1 MRRTTA
7 ALAFALAILPSGC
20 APLVRPH
27 LIAADRAAIMG
38 SITMHRPG
46 FLNPTYIFD
55 RILYA
60 RVDRKGKPDVDHL
73 LLADVSSPRYV
84 YLLDV
89 PPGSYVPVGAGY
101 AFMGARYWT
110 RFHAE
115 EIAPWKIKVA
125 PGEIAFLGE
134 NRLQPIG
141 EVEIGKMIGRL
152 LRRLAVLLPPWRR
165 AVIHFEAAPL
175 DPDRS
180 AEAEVRAMRETVTA
194 LAGTHWASIAEK
206 RLLQLGDPP
215 RPLFTGWLFKH
226 PALPVKSRY
235 FSYDDMLGWGH
246 AFRVRGGLEWRAPE
260 DRARIAVRYV
270 ADGSGAPSLGDY
282 LRDLAAAGS
291 PEDAHFAAK
300 TLLRGQ
306 DAYRVRYTTYAYPRQ
321 ILLGAETQVFI
332 TEAVVVPKKGG
343 YYALHLRALKRY
355 FPKSERLFDRFIRH
369 LDLAVPKKESPQ

>member
-1 MRRTTA
+1 MMRARS
-7 ALAFALAILPSGC
+7 AFAAVLAMLASGC
-20 APLVRPH
+20 GSLVRPR

-46 FLNPTYIFD
+46 FLNPTYVFD

-60 RVDRKGKPDVDHL
+60 RVDRKDKPDMNHL

-84 YLLDV
+84 YLLDI
-89 PPGSYVPVGAGY
+89 PPGNYVPVGAGY
-101 AFMGARYWT
+101 AFLGARYWT
-110 RFHAE
+110 RFHVD
-115 EIAPWKIKVA
+115 EIVPWKIAVA

-134 NRLQPIG
+134 NHLQPIG
-141 EVEIGKMIGRL
+141 EVEIGKLLGHL

-165 AVIHFEAAPL
+165 TVIHFEAAPL

-180 AEAEVRAMRETVTA
+180 PEAEIRAMRETATA
-194 LAGTHWASIAEK
+194 LAGTHWASIAER
-206 RLLQLGDPP
+206 RLLQLGNPP

-226 PALPVKSRY
+226 PVLPVKSRY
-235 FSYDDMLGWGH
+235 FSYDDILGWGH
-246 AFRVRGGLEWRAPE
+246 AYRVRDGLEWRAPR
-260 DRARIAVRYV
+260 DRSRIAIRYV
-270 ADGSGAPSLGDY
+270 AEGSGGPSLGDY
-282 LRDLAAAGS
+282 LRDLTAAGS
-291 PEDAHFAAK
+291 PEDAHFASK

-321 ILLGAETQVFI
+321 LLLGAETQVFI

-343 YYALHLRALKRY
+343 YYVLHLRALKRY